1 MVDAM
6 RERAVREGVTLDA
19 RRMDAEQLDLPAGS
33 FDVALCALGLM
44 YCPDP
49 LAALREMHRVLR
61 PGGRAAAAVWGAR
74 RNCGWAEIFPIVE
87 RRVASE
93 VCPLFFQ
100 LGNGDALADTF
111 AAAGFSQVRAERLT
125 VLLTYDSD
133 ADAIGAAFAGG
144 PVALAYSRFDETQR
158 AEAHAEYLESIADFR
173 RGEGFAIPG
182 EYVVAS
188 GVRPG

>member
-1 MVDAM
+1 
-6 RERAVREGVTLDA
+6 
-19 RRMDAEQLDLPAGS
+19 
-33 FDVALCALGLM
+33 
-44 YCPDP
+44 
-49 LAALREMHRVLR
+49 
-61 PGGRAAAAVWGAR
+61 
-74 RNCGWAEIFPIVE
+74 
-87 RRVASE
+87 
-93 VCPLFFQ
+93 
-100 LGNGDALADTF
+100 
-111 AAAGFSQVRAERLT
+111 VRAERLT